1 MCLKMR
7 RKSVQYR
14 DTSNLVGLYKKI
26 IRFHTDYVYVI
37 KKKITHSFMKLQ
49 RFWKV
54 YLRNR
59 AKTKYIITKHTSS
72 KPFSQICIII
82 IFKTSPFHR
91 RKLYLDKN
99 RQWKK
104 KKRIENIHFLIR
116 FGIILKFAFMNM
128 PMERLIFLFS
138 LIISHKFINFHY
150 SI

>member
-14 DTSNLVGLYKKI
+14 DTSNLLGLYKKTT
-26 IRFHTDYVYVI
+26 RFHTDYVCVI
-37 KKKITHSFMKLQ
+37 KKKITHSFMKLW

-59 AKTKYIITKHTSS
+59 TKTKYIITKHTSS

-82 IFKTSPFHR
+82 FKTSPFHR
-91 RKLYLDKN
+91 RKLHLDKI

-104 KKRIENIHFLIR
+104 KKRIENIHFLIC
-116 FGIILKFAFMNM
+116 FGITLKFAFMNM
-128 PMERLIFLFS
+128 PMKRLIFLFS
-138 LIISHKFINFHY
+138 LINKFINFHY